1 MSERLAAPW
10 RTTLKRWLKFSM
22 VGVMGVGV
30 QLGVL
35 ATLTSFGLH
44 YLVATALAVE
54 TAVLHNFIWHQN
66 FTWGDRS
73 SSGFSRIF
81 SRLARFNLTTGGI
94 SIGGNLVLMGLLVG
108 LAGLPVLVGNIATI
122 ACCSLANFLVS
133 DRMVFLPAWSQDVA
147 TAAAAEQVE
156 A

>member
-1 MSERLAAPW
+1 MSERLSAPW
-10 RTTLKRWLKFSM
+10 RSTFKRWLKFSM

-54 TAVLHNFIWHQN
+54 TAVLHNFIWHHN

-73 SSGFSRIF
+73 AGGFSRIF
-81 SRLARFNLTTGGI
+81 SRLARFNLTTGAI
-94 SIGGNLVLMGLLVG
+94 SIGGNLALMALLVG
-108 LAGLPVLVGNIATI
+108 LAGLAVLGGNVAAI
-122 ACCSLANFLVS
+122 ACCS
-133 DRMVFLPAWSQDVA
+133 PASF
-147 TAAAAEQVE
+147 
-156 A
+156 